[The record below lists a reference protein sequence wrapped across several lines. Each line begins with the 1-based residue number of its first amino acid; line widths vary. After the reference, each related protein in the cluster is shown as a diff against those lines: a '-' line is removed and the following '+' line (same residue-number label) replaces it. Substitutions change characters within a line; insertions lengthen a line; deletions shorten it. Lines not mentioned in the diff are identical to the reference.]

1 MALQFYITRNKL
13 RSSKNKNQLYINLLF
28 NIIISSLLFKAFFSY
43 ELKINIKLH
52 LQNDGDITLITQEDQ
67 CPKRLIENGNTIG
80 SNECGHYLNQGNHN
94 IYIEWDDP
102 FEKLSNMFEDK
113 KFIIEIDLSH
123 FNASNIKYM
132 GLMFKGCTSLKKV
145 IMPSITGNN
154 LEQMQ
159 SMFEGCIS
167 LKSVEFQNDFRTT
180 NVKQME
186 GMFKYCFNLEY
197 INFPSNFE
205 TTHVITIQDMFKECY
220 SLSSINFDIFK
231 TSNVN
236 NMACLF

>member
-1 MALQFYITRNKL
+1 
-13 RSSKNKNQLYINLLF
+13 
-28 NIIISSLLFKAFFSY
+28 
-43 ELKINIKLH
+43 
-52 LQNDGDITLITQEDQ
+52 
-67 CPKRLIENGNTIG
+67 
-80 SNECGHYLNQGNHN
+80 
-94 IYIEWDDP
+94 
-102 FEKLSNMFEDK
+102 
-113 KFIIEIDLSH
+113 
-123 FNASNIKYM
+123 
-132 GLMFKGCTSLKKV
+132 
-145 IMPSITGNN
+145 
-154 LEQMQ
+154 MQ

-167 LKSVEFQNDFRTT
+167 LKSVEFQNDFKTT

-236 NMACLF
+236 NMACLFQGTKLTSYDLSKFDISKVTDIEYMFYNCTEVTSLNFSIFQA